1 MWVAAYAHVIG
12 FVIVTLL
19 VVVYLW
25 IIVWPHIHEI
35 GEQSIDLDE
44 NGGIEEYNTQLEH
57 IMRDLEYND
66 KMLFESNKYIYDI
79 YKQNNNFEESRR
91 KGFVKS
97 NQHVSDQAHFNMTK
111 NYDVLD
117 KNSSYI

>member
-1 MWVAAYAHVIG
+1 MWVTAHPHLIG

-19 VVVYLW
+19 VVVYMW
-25 IIVWPHIHEI
+25 IIVWPHIRAL
-35 GEQSIDLDE
+35 GEHSIDIDE
-44 NGGIEEYNTQLEH
+44 DGGIEEYNMQLER

-79 YKQNNNFEESRR
+79 YKQNNNFEESCR

-97 NQHVSDQAHFNMTK
+97 NKHVSDIVHFNMTK
-111 NYDVLD
+111 NYDVLN
-117 KNSSYI
+117 KNS

>member
-1 MWVAAYAHVIG
+1 MWITAYAHVIG

-19 VVVYLW
+19 VLVYLW
-25 IIVWPHIHEI
+25 IIVWPHILEL
-35 GEQSIDLDE
+35 GKQSTDLDE
-44 NGGIEEYNTQLEH
+44 DGGIEEYNTQLEQ

-97 NQHVSDQAHFNMTK
+97 NQHVSDQVHFNMTK

-117 KNSSYI
+117 KNS